1 MWYVDP
7 LSYSP
12 SGVSSGAFL
21 WPAARRLS
29 TLVGH
34 SGMSQP
40 ESNSDPQEVEL
51 LNQIAGRDLEAFSR
65 LYDRF
70 VGVLFSVVMSILKDP
85 GQTEDVLQEVFLQ
98 IWDRAG
104 VYDRQLGKPLS
115 WVVALA
121 RNKAIDRLRST
132 QRRNRLLSDVAIEE
146 TEASVAVESTTGA
159 IIGNETAAL
168 VHAALKT
175 LSAEQRQAIELA
187 YFGGLTQ
194 TEIAATL
201 KQPLGTVKARV
212 RRGML
217 QLRDALKGQL

>member
-40 ESNSDPQEVEL
+40 ESNSDPQEVE
-51 LNQIAGRDLEAFSR
+51 LEAFSR

-201 KQPLGTVKARV
+201 KQPLGTVKARI